1 MKLFLASSFS
11 KLLYNETK
19 LLVKIE
25 HSSIGVCCKT
35 MKKFIKSLLKSDA
48 KIELQTLDLLPTQ
61 VSGVV
66 IISLILLHCFFLSV
80 PPISTTVLV

>member
-48 KIELQTLDLLPTQ
+48 KMLLFI
-61 VSGVV
+61 V
-66 IISLILLHCFFLSV
+66 ILPSDCCCK
-80 PPISTTVLV
+80 T